1 MAWLHYLETTT
12 EHITDNIKT
21 YLIFCEIEDKELYL
35 TGKFPSLSDVNA
47 WAAQGSTINILLSL
61 IYMHNLADDLSNVRL
76 FVDDT
81 SLFSAVHY
89 VSTSA
94 GGVSNDLINEFMHW

>member
-1 MAWLHYLETTT
+1 M
-12 EHITDNIKT
+12 
-21 YLIFCEIEDKELYL
+21 YL
-35 TGKFPSLSDVNA
+35 TGKFPSLGDVNA
-47 WAAQGSTINILLSL
+47 WVAQGSTINILLSL

-94 GGVSNDLINEFMHW
+94 GGVSNDLINEFMHRQKMSFDPDLIKQA